1 MYYNRRK
8 EIIKNAI
15 YITLILLLAIIS
27 THYIYNE
34 FQDTRSVDFNS
45 ESLDVT
51 YHEATGDKLS
61 ITKITPVTDSVGLS
75 SKSYNLTIKNNL
87 TEKVGFK
94 LKVTEDLEKITEDD
108 CLEKSISKG
117 NIRISIKNGN
127 KENKIYNLDE
137 LESGLLLNDKIN
149 ALETRDLAI
158 RIWISQNS
166 NLPLGSTMHYHGVI
180 KVLEDKNN
188 VGE

>member
-127 KENKIYNLDE
+127 KENKIYMLLDYTE
-137 LESGLLLNDKIN
+137 KPRNIADPWYSGDFYSAYYDIVYGCEKFLEYIDRRK
-149 ALETRDLAI
+149 
-158 RIWISQNS
+158 
-166 NLPLGSTMHYHGVI
+166 MKKH
-180 KVLEDKNN
+180 
-188 VGE
+188 